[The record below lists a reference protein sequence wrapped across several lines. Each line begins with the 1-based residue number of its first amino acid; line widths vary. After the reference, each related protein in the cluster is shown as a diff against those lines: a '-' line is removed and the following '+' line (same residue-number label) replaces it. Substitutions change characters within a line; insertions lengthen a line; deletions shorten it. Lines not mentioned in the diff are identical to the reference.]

1 MKTKY
6 VYQKKDENGTWH
18 CDECVVILSHWE
30 SGKMK
35 LKKIEY
41 NTDDLTKW
49 KYPYFAK
56 YDKVE

>member
-1 MKTKY
+1 M
-6 VYQKKDENGTWH
+6 YQKKDENGTWH

-41 NTDDLTKW
+41 NTNDLTKW